1 MTLQARWPLW
11 IRLHQEDALCKPLEW
26 RKQHKTTAALEEKG
40 IPSLALGFSPVAMM
54 AEVLA
59 DVMSK
64 AMDGFPPL
72 PALTLGYGAS
82 KWGSQGFPKT
92 LSAT

>member
-1 MTLQARWPLW
+1 M
-11 IRLHQEDALCKPLEW
+11 
-26 RKQHKTTAALEEKG
+26 G

-64 AMDGFPPL
+64 AMDGFSPL
-72 PALTLGYGAS
+72 PALILGYGAS
-82 KWGSQGFPKT
+82 KWSSQGFPKT

>member
-1 MTLQARWPLW
+1 MT
-11 IRLHQEDALCKPLEW
+11 
-26 RKQHKTTAALEEKG
+26 
-40 IPSLALGFSPVAMM
+40 

-82 KWGSQGFPKT
+82 EWGSRGFPKT

>member
-1 MTLQARWPLW
+1 M
-11 IRLHQEDALCKPLEW
+11 
-26 RKQHKTTAALEEKG
+26 G

-72 PALTLGYGAS
+72 PALILGYGAS
-82 KWGSQGFPKT
+82 KRGSQGFPKT